1 MKLTVLISVILV
13 LSIAGCTKR
22 QGSDLRHGTLSVL
35 VTESH
40 LPLVQQLASDYQSMY
55 PGVVMKVAGSTT
67 RGAIVEMVND
77 GVHCIIV
84 DRRLNDE
91 EHRAAQEA
99 KLNPVETEIAR
110 DALLLLVHP
119 QNKLAAV
126 STAELGSI
134 LSGEVTVWS
143 KFTGSRLHGA
153 IEICLTGRNSGLY
166 EMLTHSFFKL
176 QKDVPLT
183 SIASTQDDVLKYV
196 ATHPEALGIISYAVW
211 KDTTQSAAQHL
222 KKNVR
227 VVDLLA
233 NNSDGV
239 PGPVKVTQANI
250 YDQVYPLTYSLY
262 IYTSEKTPGTAQG
275 FSAFVAGDIGQRDFM
290 YAGLVPKTMPYRT
303 IQLTQE

>member
-1 MKLTVLISVILV
+1 MKYTVLISVILV
-13 LSIAGCTKR
+13 LSMAGCTKR

-40 LPLVQQLASDYQSMY
+40 LPLVQQLASDYQSIY
-55 PGVVMKVAGSTT
+55 PEVVTSVAGSTT

-77 GVHCIIV
+77 SVHCIVV

-91 EHRAAQEA
+91 ERRAALEA

-110 DALLLLVHP
+110 DALVLLVHP
-119 QNKLAAV
+119 QNKLTAV

-134 LSGEVTVWS
+134 LSGEITVWGKS
-143 KFTGSRLHGA
+143 PGSRLQGA
-153 IEICLTGRNSGLY
+153 IEICLTGRNSGIY
-166 EMLTHSFFKL
+166 EMLTRGFFKL
-176 QKDVPLT
+176 QKDVPLA
-183 SIASTQDDVLKYV
+183 SIASSQEDILKYV
-196 ATHPEALGIISYAVW
+196 TTHPEALGIISYAVW
-211 KDTTQSAAQHL
+211 KDTTQSSAQRL

-227 VVDLLA
+227 VLDLLA
-233 NNSDGV
+233 KNANGV
-239 PGPVKVTQANI
+239 VEPVKVTQANI

>member
-1 MKLTVLISVILV
+1 MKPTVLISVILV

-35 VTESH
+35 VTESY
-40 LPLVQQLASDYQSMY
+40 LPLVQQLASDYQSIY
-55 PGVVMKVAGSTT
+55 PEVITSVAGSST
-67 RGAIVEMVND
+67 RGAIVEMIND
-77 GVHCIIV
+77 NVHCIIV

-91 EHRAAQEA
+91 ERKAAQEA

-110 DALLLLVHP
+110 DALVVLVHP
-119 QNKLAAV
+119 QNKLTAV
-126 STAELGSI
+126 STAELGSM
-134 LSGEVTVWS
+134 LSGETTVWS
-143 KFTGSRLHGA
+143 KSPESRLQGA

-166 EMLTHSFFKL
+166 EMLTRGFFKL

-183 SIASTQDDVLKYV
+183 SIASSQDDILKYV

-211 KDTTQSAAQHL
+211 KDTTQSAAQL
-222 KKNVR
+222 WKKNVR
-227 VVDLLA
+227 VLDLLA
-233 NNSDGV
+233 DNAEGV
-239 PGPVKVTQANI
+239 AGPVKVTQANI